1 MWLKQCHKA
10 SVSVRSAIH
19 PLSKIMMNGAQ
30 MLHGAGIF
38 TYIDPKFHPNVGNS
52 TIHGAYGLIT
62 NH

>member
-1 MWLKQCHKA
+1 
-10 SVSVRSAIH
+10 
-19 PLSKIMMNGAQ
+19 MMNGAQ

-52 TIHGAYGLIT
+52 TIYGAYGLIT